1 MAIVKVKRTINYF
14 QIDPL
19 LFDDKD
25 YSDFINVFQEIS
37 RLSTTKDADR
47 FVSNNDKNLYI
58 TGLSFNEN
66 QKRISGKLLNI
77 RMDSFPEL
85 MKTSDD
91 KIRDIEADDDEG
103 IIETSHFILSYLNEK
118 LILSFEYN
126 QYGPRISDFVCYLE
140 NISIRLSVL
149 AKIQFTPLVRDE
161 LSMYKNRINRVSSV
175 IAKVHKDN
183 IKRINVFDKEL
194 FDAFET
200 TERLSDAEYVTLQL
214 NYDYRQL
221 SDTPKIKNRVMHI
234 IDTLVK
240 DKNLLNVFS
249 KLKVKAED
257 ENLNNK
263 LKEFDLLNIWVKSRI
278 YVERKEKSR
287 VIITS
292 DILLKMNME
301 LTKEFSN

>member
-1 MAIVKVKRTINYF
+1 MAITKVKRTINYF
-14 QIDPL
+14 QIDPF
-19 LFDDKD
+19 LFEDKD
-25 YSDFINVFQEIS
+25 YHDFIDVFQEIN
-37 RLSTTKDADR
+37 RLSTTKDTDR
-47 FVSNNDKNLYI
+47 FVSHNDKNLYI

-126 QYGPRISDFVCYLE
+126 QYGPRISDYVCYLE
-140 NISIRLSVL
+140 NISMRLSVL
-149 AKIQFTPLVRDE
+149 TKIQYIPLVRDE
-161 LSMYKNRINRVSSV
+161 LSMYKNRMNRVSSV
-175 IAKVHKDN
+175 IARVHKDN
-183 IKRINVFDKEL
+183 IKRINEFDEEL
-194 FDAFET
+194 FDAFAT
-200 TERLSDAEYVTLQL
+200 TEKLSDAEYVTLQL

-221 SDTPKIKNRVMHI
+221 SDTPKIKNKVMHI

-240 DKNLLNVFS
+240 DKKLLNVFS

-301 LTKEFSN
+301 LTKEFGN